1 MSLLSR
7 FRRTVLP
14 SNSRNKKTI
23 DDDVRHYNYRQPTK
37 SFNEKSVKSKS
48 SHSCT
53 DSHDGTNYYDAKEK
67 SAKNSSSN
75 SNNNSGRLSRSSIFA
90 TSNKSPTKMKLEDVD
105 SGTLSRSDTFT
116 LEEEANL
123 KNGTYQRSKKKEK
136 SSTISPYRESN
147 VATSFDDSKG
157 KQVDKQKITSKSNP
171 NVKTSMIV
179 CMFIVFLLI
188 LGIHKITNLI
198 YVVICINISIGVR

>member
-23 DDDVRHYNYRQPTK
+23 DDDVRHYNYRKPTK

-48 SHSCT
+48 SPSCT

-75 SNNNSGRLSRSSIFA
+75 NNNSGRLSRSSMFG
-90 TSNKSPTKMKLEDVD
+90 TSNKSPTKMKSDNVD

-157 KQVDKQKITSKSNP
+157 KQVDQKKNYFKIESKC
-171 NVKTSMIV
+171 KK
-179 CMFIVFLLI
+179 LQ
-188 LGIHKITNLI
+188 
-198 YVVICINISIGVR
+198 